1 MSTDD
6 AFGAPGRWAVVR
18 ELTAVCLDL
27 VAGGV
32 FDDAAIAVG
41 APDQAPLVL
50 ASTSARAR
58 TMLEWESVC
67 GEGAAWEAWRVRGAA
82 SIRDLTDPVV
92 GRHWP
97 AYAAGASERGVL
109 AAAAVPLSVGSAV
122 LGVLAGF
129 ATRPVEFAADDLARL
144 GAAAARATT
153 TVLDAC
159 SMAEA
164 ESDDEDDD
172 DAGLVHARVHQAVGM
187 LAARYAVSIAD
198 GMALLRARSF
208 AAAVGLDA
216 VAADVVAGR
225 DVVVR
230 S

>member
-129 ATRPVEFAADDLARL
+129 ADAAGRVRCRRPRSPRRRRRTRHHHGARRL
-144 GAAAARATT
+144 LDGRGRVGRRGRRRRRPGARPCPPGGGHARRPLRGVDRRRAGAAAGSIVRRGRRSRRRGRRRGRWAR
-153 TVLDAC
+153 
-159 SMAEA
+159 
-164 ESDDEDDD
+164 
-172 DAGLVHARVHQAVGM
+172 R
-187 LAARYAVSIAD
+187 R
-198 GMALLRARSF
+198 RA
-208 AAAVGLDA
+208 
-216 VAADVVAGR
+216 
-225 DVVVR
+225 
-230 S
+230 